1 MAEQL
6 KWEYQVASIGGAFG
20 TKDELL
26 QATLN
31 EMGEQGWDVVTVYS
45 IGQSPKVTIVAKRPL
60 TDTTRRRR
68 SMP

>member
-1 MAEQL
+1 MTEQI
-6 KWEYQVASIGGAFG
+6 KWEYQVVSIGGAFG

-31 EMGEQGWDVVTVYS
+31 EMGEQGWEAVSVYT
-45 IGQSPKVTIVAKRPL
+45 IGQSPKVTIVAKRLL

>member
-1 MAEQL
+1 MTEQI
-6 KWEYQVASIGGAFG
+6 KWEYQVVSIGGVFG

-26 QATLN
+26 QVTLN
-31 EMGEQGWDVVTVYS
+31 EMGEQGWEVVSVYT